1 MPLIIETDI
10 ERFRRENN
18 ISLPFQHQP
27 TLDRRNESY
36 NSIQPVT
43 ISNQLKKVIECL
55 TEHPNL
61 SSRQIA
67 EITGMDRTSITGRL
81 AENKNLF
88 DVTKEFR
95 DPKTNKRVTLY
106 KIK

>member
-1 MPLIIETDI
+1 MNAYPTPFDI
-10 ERFRRENN
+10 D
-18 ISLPFQHQP
+18 H
-27 TLDRRNESY
+27 TLDRRNESF
-36 NSIQPVT
+36 NSLQPVT

-61 SSRQIA
+61 SSRQISEA
-67 EITGMDRTSITGRL
+67 TGMDRTSITGRL